1 MMRTLVVEDEKLS
14 AQRLAKMVTLADP
27 SITVEALAGSVREAV
42 EWLSANRAPDFML
55 LDIQLGDGLSFDIL
69 EITGLKCPVIF
80 TTAYNEYAVKAFR
93 LNSVDYLLKPVDPDE
108 LAEALQRVKQKVAP
122 SNPLPDTFEL
132 AKALRQM
139 TRTYK
144 ERFLIRVADRIH
156 ILPVA
161 RVSAFVSMEGATF
174 AASRE
179 GRLYDIDLTLE
190 QLSQV
195 LNPDR
200 FFRISRKYIVAV
212 DAVESVTVYSGSRLK
227 LHIEGV
233 KTDEVLVSRE
243 RVGEFREW
251 MDR

>member
-1 MMRTLVVEDEKLS
+1 MRTIIVEDEKLS
-14 AQRLAKMVTLADP
+14 AQRLANMVSQADP
-27 SITVEALAGSVREAV
+27 SITVETLAGSVREAV
-42 EWLSANRAPDFML
+42 EWLSAHPAPDFMM

-108 LAEALQRVKQKVAP
+108 LAEALQRVKQQATP
-122 SNPLPDTFEL
+122 SQTLPDTFEL
-132 AKALRQM
+132 AKALRQL

-161 RVSAFVSMEGATF
+161 QVSAFVSMEGATF
-174 AASRE
+174 AASFE
-179 GRLYDIDLTLE
+179 GRLFDIDLTLE
-190 QLSQV
+190 QLGQV

-227 LHIEGV
+227 LHLKGL
-233 KTDEVLVSRE
+233 KNDEVLVSRE